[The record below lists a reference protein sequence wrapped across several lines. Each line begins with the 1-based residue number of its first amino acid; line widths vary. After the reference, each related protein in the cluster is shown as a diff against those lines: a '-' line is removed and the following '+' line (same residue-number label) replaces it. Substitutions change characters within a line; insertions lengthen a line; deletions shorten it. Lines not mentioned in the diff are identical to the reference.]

1 MEIDPCTLSGRDA
14 YGLMIRCVVPR
25 PIGWVSTVSPDGTHN
40 LAPFSFF
47 GGVSTD
53 PMTVMLSVA
62 RRKGSAKDTAANLL
76 ATREAVVHIPT
87 RSVESAMVKT
97 AAEAE
102 AHVDEFELAGLTP
115 APSSH
120 VRPPRVLEA
129 AIGMETVL
137 RHHMEVGNAPV
148 DLFLL
153 EVVRLH
159 IADDVLTDGKP
170 DPAKLRAVGRLGGY
184 DYCDTS
190 TPFEIEWPS

>member
-1 MEIDPCTLSGRDA
+1 MDIDPTTLSGRDA

-25 PIGWVSTVSPDGTHN
+25 PIGWASTVDLEGVPN

-47 GGVSTD
+47 GGVSTH
-53 PMTVMLSVA
+53 PMTVMLSVG
-62 RRKGSAKDTAANLL
+62 RRKGSSKDTAANIL

-87 RSVESAMVKT
+87 RSVESAMLQT

-115 APSSH
+115 VPSLK
-120 VRPPRVLEA
+120 VRPPRVREA
-129 AIGMETVL
+129 AIAMETVL
-137 RHHMEVGNAPV
+137 VHHMEVSKAPV

-153 EVVRLH
+153 EVVHLH
-159 IADDVLTDGKP
+159 VADEVLTDGKP
-170 DPAKLRAVGRLGGY
+170 DPAKLQAVGRLGGN

-190 TPFEIEWPS
+190 QPFTIAWPG